1 MVMKGQRAVM
11 PYGVMGAQYQPTG
24 HAHVV
29 SNVLDYGMDVQE
41 ALDCPR
47 GFYYDGRL
55 QVERSVSRDTVHKL
69 RKIGHKVIEPPLPL
83 GGGQAIWIDWKRG
96 ALIGGSEPRKD
107 GCALGY

>member
-1 MVMKGQRAVM
+1 VMKGKRAVM

-24 HAHVV
+24 HAHVL

-47 GFYYDGRL
+47 GFHYGGAL
-55 QVERSVSRDTVHKL
+55 QLEHGVRPETAQRL
-69 RKIGHKVIEPPLPL
+69 RKIGHNVVPAPIPL